1 MHTHGQKKE
10 PTSAMH
16 LQQILGTDKSNPSFT
31 ICRCVQTQQLHVYY
45 GAELF
50 EKVPDDRE
58 HPQYKLLVARLCN
71 AGVAATRLQ
80 KEFGA
85 DRKTIQRW
93 ADALKGNDPEEL
105 VRVLA
110 GRKAGRKFTVEIQA
124 YVRMRFPKIYAE
136 DRRGYSRTIRQ
147 EILEVFDVS
156 LSAELLRPFLRDLR
170 TNMDHGDSLNGEI
183 ACDLPSELIL
193 ENELEDPG
201 EQEVTTANEVSAYRK
216 ESPQSEASSNIR
228 FVHHVGILL
237 FSPVLIKIKELGGE
251 FGWLLQQWL
260 AAVLLGAVNI
270 EQSKLLDMDSL
281 QLLLVKTMKSRGPQR
296 MHLATLANEQI
307 AATLYRYNGQWAT
320 MTACTDFYYD
330 PHTKQYTGA
339 LKILKGW
346 CGSRHFA
353 DKALHMDFIHTVT
366 GYPVY
371 VAYHDNYADLRQR
384 YRETI
389 KKMRADLGL
398 PDDQVLTMVL
408 DRGIYAME
416 TFEQFVSDA
425 HLHVVTWEKDYK
437 TGFWNKSNV
446 VGKFVIER
454 ARNRAADV
462 RYFRFEYTDE
472 RWSKNASMR
481 LLRVR
486 ATNPNGKTI
495 ELGVLTD
502 DLTRFGDEILRL
514 IFTRWVQENDF
525 KYLEKHYGIN
535 QITSYTSIAYE
546 QLQGTLEDRQIKS
559 GEYKA
564 LLKERSAL
572 RQKLKNELLK
582 EHHHPHKDK
591 QRTATIL
598 SLSQQ
603 ENELTQRLS
612 ETQKETSRLDA
623 LIEDGYRRLDT
634 NAKQVMDA
642 IKLIARNAFYTL
654 LIPFKKSY
662 DNYRDD
668 HAILRNLTHAHGLL
682 IGTKSHLRI
691 VLYPTAH
698 YAPAL
703 RKIVEELLHRI
714 NLTHPEL
721 PDGTSRKI
729 IFELGSS
736 QGIELATENQDFG
749 HYY

>member
-1 MHTHGQKKE
+1 
-10 PTSAMH
+10 
-16 LQQILGTDKSNPSFT
+16 
-31 ICRCVQTQQLHVYY
+31 VYY
-45 GAELF
+45 GGDLF

-71 AGVAATRLQ
+71 AGIAATRLQ

-124 YVRMRFPKIYAE
+124 YVRMRFPKIYEE
-136 DRRGYSRTIRQ
+136 DRRSYSMTIRQ
-147 EILEVFDVS
+147 EIFEVFGAS

-170 TNMDHGDSLNGEI
+170 RCIEQTDTQDGETT
-183 ACDLPSELIL
+183 CDFPCEHPPAEVAEYQDKEGVGGADELP
-193 ENELEDPG
+193 
-201 EQEVTTANEVSAYRK
+201 VHRK
-216 ESPQSEASSNIR
+216 ESPQSGSPSCIR
-228 FVHHVGILL
+228 FVHHLGVLL
-237 FSPVLIKIKELGGE
+237 FSPVLMKLDELGGE
-251 FGWLLQQWL
+251 HGWLLQQWL

-281 QLLLVKTMKSRGPQR
+281 QLLIGKTMTSRGPQR
-296 MHLATLANEQI
+296 KLLATLAVENM
-307 AATLYRYNGQWAT
+307 ADALYRYNGQWAK

-371 VAYHDNYADLRQR
+371 VSYHDNYADLRQR
-384 YRETI
+384 YSETI
-389 KKMRADLGL
+389 KKMRTDLSL
-398 PDDQVLTMVL
+398 QNDQVLTMVL
-408 DRGIYAME
+408 DRGIYGME
-416 TFEQFVSDA
+416 TFEQLISDA
-425 HLHVVTWEKDYK
+425 HLHVITWEKNYE
-437 TGFWNKSNV
+437 TGHWVESNV
-446 VGKFVIER
+446 VGHFVIER
-454 ARNRAADV
+454 ARNRAADI
-462 RYFRFEYTDE
+462 RCFRFKYTDE
-472 RWSKNASMR
+472 CWNKNTAMR

-486 ATNPNGKTI
+486 ATNPNAKTI

-502 DLTRFGDEILRL
+502 DLTRPGEEILRL

-535 QITSYTSIAYE
+535 QITSYTSVAYE
-546 QLQGTLEDRQIKS
+546 HLRGTLEDRQVKS

-564 LLKERSAL
+564 LIKERSAL
-572 RQKLKNELLK
+572 RLKLKNELLK
-582 EHHHPHKDK
+582 EHHNPRKDK
-591 QRTATIL
+591 HRTATIE

-603 ENELTQRLS
+603 ETEITQRINQ
-612 ETQKETSRLDA
+612 TQKETSRLDA
-623 LIEDGYRRLDT
+623 LIEQGYRRLDT
-634 NAKQVMDA
+634 SAKQVMDV

-654 LIPFKKSY
+654 LIPFKQRY

-668 HAILRNLTHAHGLL
+668 HAILRNLTHAHGLF
-682 IGTKSHLRI
+682 IETENHLRI
-691 VLYPTAH
+691 VLHPTAH
-698 YAPAL
+698 YAPTL
-703 RKIVEELLHRI
+703 RTTVEELLHRI
-714 NLTHPEL
+714 NRTQPEL
-721 PDGTSRKI
+721 PDGSSRKI
-729 IFELGSS
+729 IFELGST
-736 QGIELATENQDFG
+736 QGIELAIGN
-749 HYY
+749 